1 MSQSTVLFSLFLES
15 PDFEVQFDGII
26 GNKSV
31 KSANLWQS
39 STLCLECA
47 DWGQR
52 RRARGSVVLTELERQ
67 TCAACTSKKIGT
79 KNFAAAVQ

>member
-1 MSQSTVLFSLFLES
+1 MKNSWIKLSQSTVLFSLFLES

-39 STLCLECA
+39 ST
-47 DWGQR
+47 
-52 RRARGSVVLTELERQ
+52 ELPGV
-67 TCAACTSKKIGT
+67 C
-79 KNFAAAVQ
+79 